1 MDLHSVW
8 RYLNTDSLENKVV
21 YDLHSE
27 LQREA
32 RSCEGMEE
40 GRCEGE
46 GEVPHAAG
54 AEAGCL
60 TFDARFESGNLMR
73 AVKVSCVIL
82 CLCVLCVCCVFVC
95 VVCLCVVCLCVLC
108 VCVVFVCVVFVC
120 SCYVF
125 VCCMF
130 VCVVCLCVLCVCVL
144 CVCVSCVLVLCV
156 CVLYVCVCCV
166 FVCVCVSAWYT
177 RTYVHTCIFILLIH
191 RYREMNMTCSSTQ
204 TLTPTTTTGGFASR
218 CVCVVPDY
226 FTEFFFRTSCT
237 IIIRIYIHF
246 TLLYR

>member
-1 MDLHSVW
+1 MLAYYFISISSFLLRKMDLHSVW

-82 CLCVLCVCCVFVC
+82 CLCVLCVC
-95 VVCLCVVCLCVLC
+95 VVCLCVLC
-108 VCVVFVCVVFVC
+108 VCVC
-120 SCYVF
+120 
-125 VCCMF
+125 
-130 VCVVCLCVLCVCVL
+130 CVCVF
-144 CVCVSCVLVLCV
+144 VLCV

-166 FVCVCVSAWYT
+166 FVCVCV
-177 RTYVHTCIFILLIH
+177 C
-191 RYREMNMTCSSTQ
+191 
-204 TLTPTTTTGGFASR
+204 
-218 CVCVVPDY
+218 CVCVCCVFVLCVCVLY
-226 FTEFFFRTSCT
+226 VCVCYVFVCCVFVCVVCSCYVFVCCMFVCVMCLCVVCLCVFALVHGVHVHT
-237 IIIRIYIHF
+237 YIHVF
-246 TLLYR
+246 LYY